1 MSGEGGILDLRAR
14 LAAVEPLAAY
24 AVDAVEVQA
33 MIDAGGFTNEA
44 EAAAIAAATI
54 AATPFAGLDLGTFN

>member
-14 LAAVEPLAAY
+14 LAAVEPLAQA
-24 AVDAVEVQA
+24 AVDAGDVQA

-44 EAAAIAAATI
+44 GAAAIASATI